1 MRIGIGSMV
10 TKCSPFYAE
19 HGAQRRGLDMG
30 LVIIEV
36 GLALG
41 RPVWLVLWPDGAIEE
56 EYDRDLDLVQEGR
69 V

>member
-1 MRIGIGSMV
+1 MV
-10 TKCSPFYAE
+10 TKCTPFYAE
-19 HGAQRRGLDMG
+19 QYPEPRRGPLDMG
-30 LVIIEV
+30 LVIIEE

-69 V
+69 A